1 MMGTPRV
8 SQHMGRPACGGT
20 TPASDAHLD
29 SLAGIDAV
37 HIVGIGGAGMSAI
50 ARVLRGRGLRVHGSD
65 RRDSPI
71 TQALRTEG
79 IPVAVG
85 HAAEQV
91 GAVDLVLAS
100 SAVPDDNPELV
111 AARARG
117 IPVARRSDFLPA
129 LTSGYD
135 VIAVAG
141 AHGKTTVTGMI
152 ASVLLAAGCDPSYIV
167 GGVVTN
173 LETNG
178 RAGRGRHFVIEADE
192 YRRTFLALRPQIAV
206 VTNVEFD
213 HPDCY
218 ADLQHLRLAFGDFVD
233 NVAPEGLLV
242 AYADDAIARA
252 IAAAHHASG
261 GRVSLYGLDAS
272 LDTAWS
278 AQDVTQNAVGGMSF
292 TVVHR
297 GAAALQGAVDLRVP
311 GVFNVAN
318 ALAALSVAH
327 AVGVDLSLACE
338 TLSEF
343 VGTARRFEVL
353 GEAGGV
359 IVIDDYAHH
368 PTQIRGVLDA
378 ARRRFPGRRLIG
390 VWEPHTFSRIRA
402 LHDDFMRA
410 FGGADAVVIMPI
422 YAAREVDDGLLTA
435 QDLARELARVRDH
448 TPVHAADSLDAAV
461 AQLIDLC
468 EPGDVVMMMG
478 AGNETIAGQKLVT
491 QLAHPRYIEAD
502 EG

>member
-1 MMGTPRV
+1 MMEMRTV
-8 SQHMGRPACGGT
+8 SQTARGRASA
-20 TPASDAHLD
+20 TPTLDAHID
-29 SLAGIDAV
+29 SLVGIEAV

-50 ARVLRGRGLRVHGSD
+50 ARVLHGRGLRVQGSD

-71 TQALRTEG
+71 TQALRAEG
-79 IPVAVG
+79 IPAAVG

-91 GAVDLVLAS
+91 GVVDLVLAS

-111 AARARG
+111 AARDRG
-117 IPVARRSDFLPA
+117 IRVARRPDFLPA

-135 VIAVAG
+135 VIAIAG

-178 RAGRGRHFVIEADE
+178 HAGKGRYFVIEADE

-218 ADLQHLRLAFGDFVD
+218 ADLKHLRLAFGDFVD
-233 NVAPEGLLV
+233 NVVPDGLLV
-242 AYADDAIARA
+242 ACADDTIARA

-272 LDTAWS
+272 LDAAWS
-278 AQDVTQNAVGGMSF
+278 ARDVTQNATGGMSF
-292 TVVHR
+292 TVMHR
-297 GAAALQGAVDLRVP
+297 GAVALRDAVDLRIP

-359 IVIDDYAHH
+359 TVIDDYAHH

-378 ARRRFPGRRLIG
+378 ARRRFPGQRLIA

-402 LHDDFMRA
+402 LHDDFIEA
-410 FGGADAVVIMPI
+410 FEAADELVIMPI
-422 YAAREVDDGLLTA
+422 YAAREVNDGSLTA
-435 QDLARELARVRDH
+435 RDLARDLASGRDH
-448 TPVHAADSLDAAV
+448 PSVYAADSLDAAV
-461 AQLIDLC
+461 AQLIAIC

-478 AGNETIAGQKLVT
+478 AGNETIAGRKLIA
-491 QLAHPRYIEAD
+491 QLATPRQIEAD
-502 EG
+502 EA